1 MNPPN
6 EVAKGEAA
14 EVGAAGGT
22 STAGETSDSRSFA
35 ALPRDALNPMAPSS
49 GLSFPVVGL
58 GASAGGL
65 AALTRLL
72 EAMPAAPGMAFV
84 VVMHLSP
91 QHESSVAEI
100 LQKSTRMD
108 VVRLSKPTS
117 IQRNTVYVLPPTHSV
132 VMYDGQ
138 LSLADLEKDRGRHIV
153 IDLFFRTLAQAHK
166 ERAIAVVLS
175 GTGADGSVG
184 MAEVKEQGGI
194 VLAQTPE
201 DAEFDGMP
209 RSAISTGKVDI
220 VLPVAEM
227 AQKLIDIWNNAQQ
240 IEIPEPAEIGL
251 QALAPTSPEAA
262 EKSLREIMLILQART
277 GHDFKH
283 YKRATVLR
291 RIERRLQVNSLPHLP
306 AYERYLDSHVG
317 ETALLL
323 DDMLI
328 GVTNFFRD
336 RDAFEA
342 IERTVIPDL
351 FAEHLRDEQLRIWVP
366 GCSSGEEAYSHLMLI
381 HQEMLSTEHTRPVQV
396 FASDIDEHAIATGRE
411 GKYPDSVVTD
421 IPPTLLRRFMTKEA
435 NGYRVSKTLRDG
447 VLFAH
452 HNVLRDPPFS
462 RLDMVSC
469 RNLLIYLD
477 REVQKDILQMFH
489 FALRPGGYLFLGS
502 SETADATSRL
512 FSVVD
517 KKHRIYRANSTVRA
531 VRALP
536 RFPLGGPEHRPV
548 GESVVPTKTAIGIGE
563 LHQQLLEDYAPP
575 SLIVKPDGEILHSSR
590 AEHYLRFAAGVP
602 TQMLSSVAV
611 PELRPTLRTSLFQAT
626 QSHETVQSPP
636 AKIAR
641 DGKHYD
647 VVITVRPLQHADWP
661 GELLLVLFHETED
674 KSDADLAALKDT
686 EKDPLLHQLEAEL
699 QRKDAQL
706 QRVITQYETSVED
719 LKASNEELQ
728 AINEE
733 LRSATEELETS
744 KEELQSTNEE
754 LITVNH
760 ELKTK
765 VDETAEINDDLQNL
779 IASTEIATV
788 FVDREMRIKRFTP
801 AAVRIFSIIASDVGR
816 SLLDITHKLEYD
828 RLAEDA
834 VAAFNSL
841 RVVER
846 EIGSSDGRWFLA
858 RMLPY
863 RTAEDRIDGAVLTF
877 VDITSRRHA
886 ERNVHIDQE
895 RMQLIAAS
903 MPDFAIMTMDES
915 GLVTSWSAGAE
926 RLFGYAEDEMLG
938 QPIDLIFT
946 PEDRAAGAPQ
956 QELSTALTSG
966 RALDERWHLRKD
978 GSRIFVSGIMSSM
991 RLGRLKGFAKIAR
1004 DMTAHKQEE
1013 ANRSQ
1018 ALSFAVQDAAI
1029 AEEASL
1035 RKDEFLAVMSHEL
1048 KHPLNLIQVNTQL
1061 LLSSPETRNLPA
1073 AMKIGRTI
1081 QSCVRSQARI
1091 IDDLLDISRSRM
1103 GKLKI
1108 NASAIYL
1115 DETVMASLAW
1125 AREQCEVKGIVFNAD
1140 LAPEPLLVH
1149 ADPIRIEQVAMNLLS
1164 NAVKFTGA
1172 AGHITVRTAR
1182 QGEDAVFMVKDS
1194 GRGIAR
1200 QHLAEVFELYKQ
1212 GSPQQPSDGGG
1223 MGIGLALARDLVF
1236 LHGGAL
1242 EAASPGPGMGATF
1255 TLKLPVHVRT
1265 DFGAFDQLEDSTSL
1279 QGLRILYVDD
1289 SQDTLETFAELLKL
1303 EGAIV
1308 TPALGGREALR
1319 LVQAAPGLDLILSD
1333 VGMPGMDGY
1342 ELIAELRRIAATAQ
1356 VSAIALTGYGRPQD
1370 VQKALDAGFN
1380 AHINKPVEMGR
1391 LKAALRA
1398 LKLASDH

>member
-1 MNPPN
+1 MDPISAQSLGGAEGSAGSTSRDGRPAQGSSPQGANP
-6 EVAKGEAA
+6 
-14 EVGAAGGT
+14 
-22 STAGETSDSRSFA
+22 
-35 ALPRDALNPMAPSS
+35 LAPSS
-49 GLSFPVVGL
+49 GLPFTVVGL

-65 AALTRLL
+65 AALSRLL

-91 QHESSVAEI
+91 KHESSVAEI

-108 VVRLSKPTS
+108 VVRLSKATA

-132 VMYDGQ
+132 QMYDGH
-138 LSLADLEKDRGRHIV
+138 LSLGELEKDRGRHVV

-166 ERAIAVVLS
+166 ERAVAVVLS
-175 GTGADGSVG
+175 GTGADGSAG
-184 MAEVKEQGGI
+184 IAEVKEQGGI
-194 VLAQTPE
+194 VIAQAPE

-209 RSAISTGKVDI
+209 VSAISTGKVDI
-220 VLPVAEM
+220 ILPVSEM
-227 AQKLIDIWNNAQQ
+227 AQRLLDIWNNAQK
-240 IEIPEPAEIGL
+240 IELPDPAETGL
-251 QALAPTSPEAA
+251 QVLPPTSPEAA
-262 EKSLREIMLILQART
+262 EKALREIMLILQART

-291 RIERRLQVNSLPHLP
+291 RIERRLQVNGLPHLP
-306 AYERYLDSHVG
+306 AYQRYLDTNPA

-323 DDMLI
+323 GDMLI

-342 IERTVIPDL
+342 VERTVIPDL
-351 FAEHLRDEQLRIWVP
+351 FAEHLRDEQLRVWVP
-366 GCSSGEEAYSHLMLI
+366 GCSSGEEAYSLLMLI
-381 HQEMLSTEHTRPVQV
+381 HQEMLTTEHTRPVQV

-411 GKYPDSVVTD
+411 GKYPESVVTD
-421 IPPTLLRRFMTKEA
+421 IPPTLLRRFMTKEG
-435 NGYRVSKTLRDG
+435 NGYRVTKLLRDG
-447 VLFAH
+447 LLFAQ
-452 HNVLRDPPFS
+452 HNILRDPPFS
-462 RLDMVSC
+462 RLDVVSC

-536 RFPLGGPEHRPV
+536 RFPLGGVEHRPV
-548 GESVVPTKTAIGIGE
+548 EAPPPVKLVLGIGE

-575 SLIVKPDGEILHSSR
+575 SLIVRPDGEILHSSR
-590 AEHYLRFAAGVP
+590 AEHYLRYATGVP
-602 TQMLSSVAV
+602 TQLLSALAL
-611 PELRPTLRTSLFQAT
+611 PELRPALRTTLFQAA
-626 QSHETVQSPP
+626 QSQETVQAP
-636 AKIAR
+636 AVALVR
-641 DGKHYD
+641 DGRHYT
-647 VVITVRPLQHADWP
+647 VVITVRPLQHLDWP
-661 GELLLVLFHETED
+661 GDLLLVLFHETED
-674 KSDADLAALKDT
+674 KSEADAAAAQSA
-686 EKDPLLHQLEAEL
+686 EKDPLLHQMEAEM

-706 QRVITQYETSVED
+706 QRVIAQYETSVED

-765 VDETAEINDDLQNL
+765 VDETAEINDDLHNL

-801 AAVRIFSIIASDVGR
+801 AAARIFSIIGSDIGR
-816 SLLDITHKLEYD
+816 SLLDITHKLDYD
-828 RLAEDA
+828 QLSEDA
-834 VAAFNSL
+834 AAAFNSL

-846 EIGSSDGRWFLA
+846 EIGSVDGRWFLA
-858 RMLPY
+858 RLLPY

-877 VDITSRRHA
+877 VDITTRRSA

-903 MPDFAIMTMDES
+903 MPDFAIMTMDEA

-926 RLFGYAEDEMLG
+926 RLFGYAESEMLG
-938 QPIDLIFT
+938 LPIAVIFT
-946 PEDRAAGAPQ
+946 PEDRAAGMP
-956 QELSTALTSG
+956 EKEMSTALEAG
-966 RALDERWHLRKD
+966 RALDERWHQRKD
-978 GSRIFVSGIMSSM
+978 GSTIFVSGIMSSM

-1004 DMTAHKQEE
+1004 DVTAKRQEE
-1013 ANRSQ
+1013 ASKSQ
-1018 ALSFAVQDAAI
+1018 ALSSAVHGAAM
-1029 AEEASL
+1029 AEQESHK
-1035 RKDEFLAVMSHEL
+1035 KDEFLAVMSHEL

-1061 LLSSPETRNLPA
+1061 LLASAETKNLPV

-1091 IDDLLDISRSRM
+1091 IDDLMDISRSRM

-1115 DETVMASLAW
+1115 DETLTSTLAW
-1125 AREQCEVKGIVFNAD
+1125 AREQCATKGIAFTIEPSN
-1140 LAPEPLLVH
+1140 EPLLIH
-1149 ADPIRIEQVAMNLLS
+1149 ADPVRIEQVAMNLLT
-1164 NAVKFTGA
+1164 NAVKFTS
-1172 AGHITVRTAR
+1172 AGGSIRVRTR
-1182 QGEDAVFMVKDS
+1182 LQGDEAVLTVADT
-1194 GRGIAR
+1194 GRGIAS
-1200 QHLAEVFELYKQ
+1200 QYLSEVFELYKQ
-1212 GSPQQPSDGGG
+1212 GGLQPAPGDGG
-1223 MGIGLALARDLVF
+1223 MGIGLALARDIVG
-1236 LHGGAL
+1236 LHGGHL
-1242 EAASPGPGMGATF
+1242 DAASPGAGLGATF
-1255 TLKLPVHVRT
+1255 TLRLPTHART
-1265 DFGAFDQLEDSTSL
+1265 DFGAFDEIEAPTSL

-1289 SQDTLETFAELLKL
+1289 SVDTLESFGALLGL
-1303 EGAIV
+1303 EGV
-1308 TPALGGREALR
+1308 TVIAALGGHEALQ
-1319 LVQAAPGLDLILSD
+1319 LAEATPALDLILSD
-1333 VGMPGMDGY
+1333 VGMPRMDGY
-1342 ELIAELRRIAATAQ
+1342 QLIAELRRRPETAH
-1356 VSAIALTGYGRPQD
+1356 VPAIALTGYGRPQD
-1370 VQKALDAGFN
+1370 VQQALEAGFN
-1380 AHINKPVEMGR
+1380 AHLNKPIEMGR
-1391 LKAALRA
+1391 LKAAVRSL
-1398 LKLASDH
+1398 LQGK